1 MNASATPV
9 PFAFS
14 FDCKGRLVMVEAGA
28 STVSTYAIN
37 QSGTLTTIGSAA
49 DGQPAACWIS
59 MARGFYF
66 VSNAGGANIST
77 YALDSSGVPRV
88 IGTPTPAA
96 AGAIDSVATRDG
108 RFLYQECG
116 GVGQVL
122 AYRIGGDG
130 SLTLIQTVKGLP
142 IPFEGIAVN

>member
-1 MNASATPV
+1 MIDV
-9 PFAFS
+9 
-14 FDCKGRLVMVEAGA
+14 FDVGLGRHAEQRAGDERFGDAGAVRLQLRLPWAGWSSSRRAA

-37 QSGTLTTIGSAA
+37 PDDTLTTIGSAA

-77 YALDSSGVPRV
+77 YALDSSGMPSV
-88 IGTPTPAA
+88 IGTPTAAA
-96 AGAIDSVATRDG
+96 AGSIDSVATRDG

-116 GVGQVL
+116 GAGEVL
-122 AYRIGGDG
+122 AYRIG
-130 SLTLIQTVKGLP
+130 TT
-142 IPFEGIAVN
+142 AA